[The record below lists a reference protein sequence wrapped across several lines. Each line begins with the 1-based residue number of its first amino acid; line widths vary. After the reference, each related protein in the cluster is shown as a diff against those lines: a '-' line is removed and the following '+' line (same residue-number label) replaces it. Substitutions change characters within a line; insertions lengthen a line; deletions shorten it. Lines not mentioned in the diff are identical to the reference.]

1 MAPPIQQTT
10 LIYNNQIQGQK
21 TSLIQ
26 LVEP

>member
-26 LVEP
+26 LV